1 VGDIVEHAE
10 ANMKILSTGLA
21 SLAIAMAAPALASD
35 QSPSQADYDCANYGE
50 CGAKASS
57 TSPDDGAV
65 VVESTRGMSL
75 AGRLGGAKVTE
86 TTVIKTT
93 TQKVAS
99 VRPKSEMGAVSG
111 ARTQRVT
118 APPRPVATS
127 AANTRLKLAQG
138 ITFTSGSAELTAG
151 ARMNVDKLAASL
163 LRPDKLETRFRIEGH
178 TDAVGDA
185 TNNQI
190 LSERRAEAV
199 VSYLVG
205 KGVDRTRLE
214 VAGYGES
221 ELLGGVVGNAAAN
234 RRVVSRLLN

>member
-1 VGDIVEHAE
+1 
-10 ANMKILSTGLA
+10 MKALSISLA
-21 SLAIAMAAPALASD
+21 SLAISMASPAFASD

-50 CGAKASS
+50 CGAKSS
-57 TSPDDGAV
+57 GTSPEDGAV
-65 VVESTRGMSL
+65 VVESTRGMNI
-75 AGRLGGAKVTE
+75 AGRLGKKVTE
-86 TTVIKTT
+86 TSAPNAV
-93 TQKVAS
+93 TQKVTS

-111 ARTQRVT
+111 ARARVT
-118 APPRPVATS
+118 APVSTVRPIAAT

-185 TNNQI
+185 TNNQL

-199 VSYLVG
+199 VNYLVS
-205 KGVDRTRLE
+205 KGVDRTRLD
-214 VAGYGES
+214 VAGFGES
-221 ELLGGVVGNAAAN
+221 DLLDGEAGNAASN